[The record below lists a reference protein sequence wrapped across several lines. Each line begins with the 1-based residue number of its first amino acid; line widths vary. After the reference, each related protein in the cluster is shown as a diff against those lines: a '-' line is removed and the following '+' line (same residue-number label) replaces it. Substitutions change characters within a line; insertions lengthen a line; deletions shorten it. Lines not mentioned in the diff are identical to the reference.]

1 MMNPTPI
8 IELGGIR
15 KGRRAG
21 ALYAIIAIA
30 LCLILSTPAAAWQ
43 DNETALTAAQLE
55 ELLDK
60 ASALKDE
67 YQTRFR
73 DLTAEE
79 KRVLEFYDKK
89 TGKVAKRRQ
98 IVSDLIIYASQQ
110 DPDRVTEYRNIR
122 EVDGKPVNNQLE
134 RVEKLFDQ
142 VFNADS
148 PDKELDRI
156 NRESLRYDMGA
167 GFYGYTIFNAI
178 AILGKF
184 RRFFTYEFAGR
195 ERMGEQKLVV
205 IKFEQT
211 GFMKN
216 MFGLQSNYEKL
227 NVTGPL
233 MRGQYWLDPQTGQL
247 QREHHEIFFRDN
259 NQPRTFKAI
268 EVDYDFTSGEQGIWL
283 PQRILFKY
291 FQPLKSDKGVPVEMF
306 LRISV
311 TSEFG
316 PFRRF
321 EVKGRQGNVPNN
333 EEPNH

>member
-21 ALYAIIAIA
+21 ALYAIIAIT
-30 LCLILSTPAAAWQ
+30 LSLVVSIPTAAQQ
-43 DNETALTAAQLE
+43 DNGTALTTAQLE

-60 ASALKDE
+60 ASALKDKYE
-67 YQTRFR
+67 ALFR

-89 TGKVAKRRQ
+89 KGKVVKRRR
-98 IVSDLIIYASQQ
+98 IVSDLIVYASQQ
-110 DPDRVTEYRNIR
+110 NPDRVTEYRNIR

-134 RVEKLFDQ
+134 RVEKLFDR

-156 NRESLRYDMGA
+156 NRESLRYDIGA

-178 AILGKF
+178 ATLGKF
-184 RRFFTYEFAGR
+184 RSFFTYEFAGR
-195 ERMGEQKLVV
+195 ERMGEQELVV

-211 GFMKN
+211 EFMKN
-216 MFGLQSNYEKL
+216 MFGLQKDYEKL

-233 MRGQYWLDPQTGQL
+233 MRGQYWLDPQTGRL
-247 QREHHEIFFRDN
+247 RREHHEIFFRDN
-259 NQPRTFKAI
+259 DRPRTFKAI

-291 FQPLKSDKGVPVEMF
+291 FQPLKSDKGIPVEMF
-306 LRISV
+306 LKMSV

-321 EVKGRQGNVPNN
+321 EVKGR
-333 EEPNH
+333 